1 MVSTLTWFCCC
12 HCKACCLSAAAAADS
27 SRASS
32 QLQVL
37 EMSLLGAFSEDS
49 LVLPSQKPKLEDRC
63 VGHPENKPFAL
74 LWCAGAVG
82 LAACVFLQPGHASS
96 AGRFSTVV
104 TPCILAFLPSLSNTC
119 WRDCMKSVGFPHQA
133 LAPAACTEMS
143 CSCILR
149 HVSAGLLLHT
159 VVWVFTAF
167 TKWLWK

>member
-1 MVSTLTWFCCC
+1 MALTFHSPAKMVSTLAWFCCC
-12 HCKACCLSAAAAADS
+12 HCTACCLSAAAAADS

-82 LAACVFLQPGHASS
+82 LAVRVFLQPGHASS
-96 AGRFSTVV
+96 AGRFSTMV
-104 TPCILAFLPSLSNTC
+104 TLCILSISPLS
-119 WRDCMKSVGFPHQA
+119 
-133 LAPAACTEMS
+133 E
-143 CSCILR
+143 R
-149 HVSAGLLLHT
+149 HVLERLHEECGLSSPGTGTSCMH
-159 VVWVFTAF
+159 
-167 TKWLWK
+167 